1 MQIVVSG
8 IPIEVIKKNIKNM
21 HLSVK
26 PPDGHVV
33 ISVPSHMDDKAIEIY
48 ARTNLAWIKK
58 SIQEYQ
64 NQPRSSKRQYV
75 SGKTMYVWGKQY
87 FIKFVPNGKKNS
99 LTFEGNQAI
108 LSMSSD
114 STVKQRENF
123 MREEYRT
130 MLEHEIERL
139 LPKWE
144 SITGLHCES
153 WQTKYMITRWGTC
166 NQEKKKLWFNLQLA
180 QKPIE
185 CLDYIILHELIHFHT
200 KKHDATFVAYMDLYM
215 PNWRDIRNEL
225 NSRKLDYYEAQ
236 DESPLKKLIDSS
248 QYDEIRKAVLNFMSK
263 DSELDKKKYNVSDCD
278 IEIMNVV
285 HIE

>member
-33 ISVPSHMDDKAIEIY
+33 ISAPSHMDDKAIEIY

-75 SGKTMYVWGKQY
+75 SGKTMYVWEKQY

-200 KKHDATFVAYMDLYM
+200 KKA
-215 PNWRDIRNEL
+215 
-225 NSRKLDYYEAQ
+225 
-236 DESPLKKLIDSS
+236 
-248 QYDEIRKAVLNFMSK
+248 
-263 DSELDKKKYNVSDCD
+263 
-278 IEIMNVV
+278 
-285 HIE
+285 